1 MRTKILLRNTSLNIG
16 LTIVVLLK
24 LMLWPLKVTNN
35 LQRTPIHHYH
45 RRVVETEWGRASGG

>member
-24 LMLWPLKVTNN
+24 LMLWPLKVTNKGLTN
-35 LQRTPIHHYH
+35 VGKWLLRQYR
-45 RRVVETEWGRASGG
+45 